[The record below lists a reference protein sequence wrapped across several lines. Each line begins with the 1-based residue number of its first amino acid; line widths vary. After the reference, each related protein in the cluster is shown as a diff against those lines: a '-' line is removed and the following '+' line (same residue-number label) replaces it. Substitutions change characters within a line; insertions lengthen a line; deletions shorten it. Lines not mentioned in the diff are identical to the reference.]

1 LDARGS
7 WRGNLSREPRE
18 DGIERIPEAT
28 EGWQRAGKLVSEHV
42 RPLGLYLI
50 TKGRGTNAFECWHF
64 DVSMA
69 ALPGEHLRNIRSSP
83 NQVRVTMHVNHVIQV
98 ARPASF
104 RERAKL
110 LGEDLSE

>member
-7 WRGNLSREPRE
+7 WKGNLSREPGE
-18 DGIERIPEAT
+18 DGIERIPDVT

-42 RPLGLYLI
+42 RPLSLDLI
-50 TKGRGTNAFECWHF
+50 PKGRRTDAFERWHF

-69 ALPGEHLRNIRSSP
+69 TLLGEHLRNIGSSP
-83 NQVRVTMHVNHVIQV
+83 NQVRVAMHVNYVIQV

-104 RERAKL
+104 RERPKF
-110 LGEDLSE
+110 LGEHLGE